1 MQAGT
6 TGINTIRIYNPV
18 KQSMDHDPQGIF
30 IKKWLPELSKVPIAL
45 IHEPFKMSLMEQEI
59 TGVIIGK
66 DYPFP
71 IVDVDQAGKVAR
83 KNIWGHKNN
92 EIVKQENKRI
102 LTSTLF

>member
-6 TGINTIRIYNPV
+6 TGINTIRMYNPV

-30 IKKWLPELSKVPIAL
+30 IKKRLPELSKVPIAL

-71 IVDVDQAGKVAR
+71 IVDIDQAGKVAR